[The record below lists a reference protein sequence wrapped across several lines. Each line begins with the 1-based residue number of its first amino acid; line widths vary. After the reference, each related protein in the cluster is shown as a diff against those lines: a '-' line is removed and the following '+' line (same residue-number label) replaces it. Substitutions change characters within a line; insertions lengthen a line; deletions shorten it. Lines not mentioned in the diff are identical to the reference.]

1 MTYYGGNLESLTTKI
16 LDIVHDNPIVGHSGY
31 QKTLHQAKQDV
42 YWRSMRSDFKH
53 YIRNCDMFQ

>member
-53 YIRNCDMFQ
+53 YIRK